1 MLKMKSGEIEQFD
14 VFVKEVGIDE
24 WSKSRILHLGSMV
37 ETLQS
42 QVGMLQETI
51 NNMKECQI
59 CFNSFDNDTRVP
71 AKGKCQH
78 ALYCMACLRELVKK
92 EAKKAKCPTC
102 REPLK
107 GDDLVPLKLNYI

>member
-1 MLKMKSGEIEQFD
+1 MVAQC
-14 VFVKEVGIDE
+14 IDQVLGQVDA
-24 WSKSRILHLGSMV
+24 SKAGGDDESMI
-37 ETLQS
+37 ETLQG
-42 QVGMLQETI
+42 QVDMLEQTI
-51 NNMKECQI
+51 SNMKECQI
-59 CFNSFDNDTRVP
+59 CFNPFDNGTRVP

>member
-1 MLKMKSGEIEQFD
+1 MFAQCIDQAFGRVDAIKAGGGSGSI
-14 VFVKEVGIDE
+14 
-24 WSKSRILHLGSMV
+24 V
-37 ETLQS
+37 ETLQG
-42 QVGMLQETI
+42 QVGMLEQTI
-51 NNMKECQI
+51 HNMKECQN
-59 CFNSFDNDTRVP
+59 CFNPFDNNTRVP

-92 EAKKAKCPTC
+92 EKKAKCPTC